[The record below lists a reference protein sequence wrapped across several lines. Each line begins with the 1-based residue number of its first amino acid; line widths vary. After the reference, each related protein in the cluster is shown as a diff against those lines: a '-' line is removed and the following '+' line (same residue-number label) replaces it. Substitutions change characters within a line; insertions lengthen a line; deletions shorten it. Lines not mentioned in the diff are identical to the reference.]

1 MHDLQ
6 AEIINIVALVIASVL
21 GIVAKQVTSF
31 LKKKGIVAQIE
42 SHKELANIVVKGVEQ
57 TYNNVLHGE
66 EKLNVAKIEIIKLA
80 KAKGIKISE
89 KEIDLLIEASVKEM
103 NKAVKEE
110 LKK

>member
-6 AEIINIVALVIASVL
+6 AEIINIVALVIASLL

-42 SHKELANIVVKGVEQ
+42 SHKELANMVVKGIEQ
-57 TYNNVLHGE
+57 TYNHLNGE
-66 EKLNVAKIEIIKLA
+66 EKLNVAKIEIINIA

-89 KEIDLLIEASVKEM
+89 KELDMLIESSVKEM